1 MRKSQ
6 LRPSNFNEVLQI
18 KRANEKKPGEFNI
31 GQKILEDIGIN
42 KIRKQG
48 GNFMDLIANA

>member
-6 LRPSNFNEVLQI
+6 LRASNFNEVLQI

-48 GNFMDLIANA
+48 GNFMDLITNA